1 MLKDRIQAEW
11 EQARDDLGLEIVI
24 PFKLDLE
31 NGVTIHAELLVK
43 NFGGRNG
50 MLIVKKYDIVK
61 DNLTEIQKLGFGF
74 SVLDESWQPYDRAA
88 MIDMLSD
95 WEWAGLTAETPNWII
110 NL

>member
-61 DNLTEIQKLGFGF
+61 DNLTEIQKLGFDERFRRMWEYYLTYCEVGF
-74 SVLDESWQPYDRAA
+74 ERGDVD
-88 MIDMLSD
+88 
-95 WEWAGLTAETPNWII
+95 AGIYRITKPL
-110 NL
+110 